1 MITKTGESKFEN
13 IGNRI
18 GNYFILKI
26 NISARGKGV
35 AKGVV
40 G

>member
-13 IGNRI
+13 IGNRV
-18 GNYFILKI
+18 GNYFIFII
-26 NISARGKGV
+26 NISTRGKGV